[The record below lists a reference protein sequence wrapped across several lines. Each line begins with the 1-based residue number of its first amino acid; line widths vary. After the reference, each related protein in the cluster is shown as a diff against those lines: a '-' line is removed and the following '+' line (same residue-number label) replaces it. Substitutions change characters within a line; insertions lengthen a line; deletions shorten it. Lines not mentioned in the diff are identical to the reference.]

1 MEKACLIGM
10 AFLPVVHASFAAG
23 QQAEDRGDVAVDT
36 RTAFGKPPRSLHL
49 EPVESL
55 SVPKNPDIPYGMISR
70 VHLYADR
77 SHGSG
82 EDSIYLVAEMNL
94 SLIHI

>member
-10 AFLPVVHASFAAG
+10 AFLPVVHASFAAV

-55 SVPKNPDIPYGMISR
+55 SVPKNPDIPYR
-70 VHLYADR
+70 PAAQP
-77 SHGSG
+77 
-82 EDSIYLVAEMNL
+82 IYPW
-94 SLIHI
+94 SFPPFRR